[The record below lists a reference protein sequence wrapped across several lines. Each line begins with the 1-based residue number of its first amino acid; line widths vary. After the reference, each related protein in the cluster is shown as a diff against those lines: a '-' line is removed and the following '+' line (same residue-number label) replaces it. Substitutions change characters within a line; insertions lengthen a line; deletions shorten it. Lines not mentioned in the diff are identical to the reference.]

1 MNELPKI
8 VRARLNAGSAGNHP
22 DPDLLNAFAEQALVG
37 AERQQV
43 LTHLSG
49 CADCREILA
58 LAADSAHATTVP
70 PSVDTATG
78 HFWFR
83 WRVLR
88 WGAAAACVVI
98 VGSAVLMKH
107 DLMMSRSAK
116 TVAVQ
121 EEPVANKLAYQRAGG
136 PSSSPAASTRQ
147 DADISPALELPST
160 KLTKRERA
168 ENARKSPVINA
179 LPAAPAAGAL
189 QKKTSGDFLAGGTTS
204 AAVGRLSPAPAAA
217 SSNAATTPE
226 QQEAKSLAVQSR
238 NVSNLSVPPASEMV
252 EVEAGAP
259 TIATDSAAAVNS
271 SDKKETPGRA
281 KPSSAPTAVFDSM
294 VEKGGA
300 YGTATNATAAKARHQ
315 QLSSETALLSRWTIS
330 SDGQLQHSI
339 DAGKNWQPVVVADHA
354 TFRAL
359 SANGPDIWVGGPAG
373 LLYHSTDSGT
383 HWKQVKPGAAGEIL
397 TGDIAAIEFTDIRQ
411 GKISTTT
418 GEVWLTADAGQS
430 WRKQP

>member
-8 VRARLNAGSAGNHP
+8 VRARLNAGSAGNHH

-107 DLMMSRSAK
+107 DLMMSRRAK

-189 QKKTSGDFLAGGTTS
+189 QKKTSGDFLAGVTTS

-281 KPSSAPTAVFDSM
+281 KPSSAPAAMFDSM

>member
-8 VRARLNAGSAGNHP
+8 VRARLNAVSAGNHP
-22 DPDLLNAFAEQALVG
+22 DPNLLNAFAEQALVG

-58 LAADSAHATTVP
+58 LAADSVHATTVP
-70 PSVDTATG
+70 PSIDTATG
-78 HFWFR
+78 RFWFR

-98 VGSAVLMKH
+98 VGSAVLMRH

-121 EEPVANKLAYQRAGG
+121 EEPLANKLAYQPAGG

-147 DADISPALELPST
+147 DADISAALEPPST

-168 ENARKSPVINA
+168 ENSRKSPVLSA
-179 LPAAPAAGAL
+179 LPTAPTAGAL
-189 QKKTSGDFLAGGTTS
+189 QKKTSGDFLAGGTTT

-217 SSNAATTPE
+217 SSNAATTPT

-252 EVEAGAP
+252 EVEPGAP
-259 TIATDSAAAVNS
+259 TIATDSAAPVNS
-271 SDKKETPGRA
+271 SGKKETPGRA
-281 KPSSAPTAVFDSM
+281 KPSSARAAMFDSM

-300 YGTATNATAAKARHQ
+300 YGTAAAAKARHQ

-359 SANGPDIWVGGPAG
+359 SANGPDIWVGGPSG
-373 LLYHSTDSGT
+373 LLYHSTDSGA
-383 HWKQVKPGAAGEIL
+383 HWKQVKPGTAGEIL
-397 TGDIAAIEFTDIRQ
+397 TGDIAAIEFTDIHQ
-411 GKISTTT
+411 GKVSTTT